1 MPSRIGTQAL
11 FQTQLSYLMRLQTQQ
26 SLVNEQIATGFKSQT
41 FAGVAADSGSIIT
54 SRAMMTKIDQ
64 YNQNI
69 TIATNRAKLMD
80 TSLSSIDKSLSSLQG
95 YLAQLSNSTTP
106 PDVPTLAKDLLNQVT
121 DYLNLSDGS
130 RYLFS
135 GSNTQTAPVKTL
147 AYTAGVAPTVPAVPS
162 TLTAAGTPRQTA
174 SALPSPTGSVFP
186 AANFDSASQTFYI
199 PDPDNPEIL
208 KQFKQSL
215 PPLTT
220 IEVTQDTAANIEIG
234 RILEDP
240 TTGARA
246 RVMYATTTSPA
257 GVGGTARLYVEK
269 LNEYDFTSDGTLSM
283 TELSQ
288 SGANYVETATASTF
302 TLIGGLRNA
311 NIDTQSVELAGPLPT
326 SIVPGGIIDIGNTGN
341 RFIVQSIEP
350 AKTPGGNPVL
360 QVRPLGTAT
369 VGSTN
374 VGAGTGRQVF
384 VIDQKTNAS
393 SAVGNVATRTI
404 AGNNYEKIGAV
415 ADYQTNSTTVG
426 GTGYYTNLQA
436 AREVLNPQKVQVSEN
451 STVNYGVNADQSGF
465 ARLIYTLNFLQ
476 QQGSPLNPEDVT
488 AANKILVEAKTQI
501 TSLRASLGIN
511 QKTMAGI
518 QEENTLQKAIANSNF
533 DDLAKQDRTEAI
545 ATLTSL
551 QTTLEA
557 SYQTF
562 ASVQNL
568 NLQSFLR

>member
-41 FAGVAADSGSIIT
+41 FAGVASDSGSII
-54 SRAMMTKIDQ
+54 SSKAMMAKIDQ

-69 TIATNRAKLMD
+69 TIATNRSKLMD
-80 TSLSSIDKSLSSLQG
+80 TSLSSIDKSISTLQG

-121 DYLNLSDGS
+121 DYLNLNDGS
-130 RYLFS
+130 RYLFA

-147 AYTAGVAPTVPAVPS
+147 AYTSGVAPTVPAVPS

-174 SALPSPTGSVFP
+174 SALPLPTVGPFP
-186 AANFDSASQTFYI
+186 AANFDVTSQTFYI
-199 PDPDNPEIL
+199 PDPDNAEALIE
-208 KQFKQSL
+208 FKQAL

-234 RILEDP
+234 RVLEDP

-246 RVMYATTTSPA
+246 RVMYATNTTPA
-257 GVGGTARLYVEK
+257 GLGGTARLYVEK
-269 LNEYDFTSDGTLSM
+269 LNEFNFTPDGTLSM
-283 TELSQ
+283 TELTQVGSTY
-288 SGANYVETATASTF
+288 SETTTATTF
-302 TLIGGLRNA
+302 TMIGGMRNA
-311 NIDTQSVELAGPLPT
+311 NIDTQSVELTGPLPS
-326 SIVPGGIIDIGNTGN
+326 SIAPGGIIDIGNTGN

-384 VIDQKTNAS
+384 LVDQKTNVS

-404 AGNNYEKIGAV
+404 AGNNYEKIGV
-415 ADYQTNSTTVG
+415 IADYRTNNTATG
-426 GTGYYTNLQA
+426 GTGYYTNLEA
-436 AREVLNPQKVQVSEN
+436 AREILNPQKVQVSEN
-451 STVNYGVNADQSGF
+451 STINYGISADQTGF

-476 QQGSPLNPEDVT
+476 QQGSPLNANDVT
-488 AANKILVEAKTQI
+488 AANKILAEARTQV

-511 QKTMAGI
+511 QKTMVGV
-518 QEENTLQKAIANSNF
+518 QEENTLQKAIANNNF
-533 DDLAKQDRTEAI
+533 DELAKQDRTEAI